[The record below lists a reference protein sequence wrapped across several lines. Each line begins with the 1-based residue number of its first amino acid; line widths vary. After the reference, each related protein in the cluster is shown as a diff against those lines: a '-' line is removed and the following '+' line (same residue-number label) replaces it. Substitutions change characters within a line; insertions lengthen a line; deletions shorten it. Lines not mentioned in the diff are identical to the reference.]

1 MVSLVMLV
9 SWDLWNEL
17 NARVFKNKSSMV
29 ASVLTCIK
37 LEVRTWDFVG
47 AKHLSHGN
55 HHGNE
60 VVK

>member
-1 MVSLVMLV
+1 
-9 SWDLWNEL
+9 
-17 NARVFKNKSSMV
+17 MV

-37 LEVRTWDFVG
+37 LEVRTWVFVG